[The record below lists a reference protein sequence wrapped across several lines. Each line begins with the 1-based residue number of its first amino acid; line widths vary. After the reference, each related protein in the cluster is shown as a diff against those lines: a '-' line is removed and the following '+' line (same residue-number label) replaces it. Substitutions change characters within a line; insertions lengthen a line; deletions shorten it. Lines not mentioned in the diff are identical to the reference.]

1 MSGAPRAGSRAAVI
15 AHRGASADRPEN
27 TLAAFDEALRQ
38 GADGIELDLQLTRDG
53 AVVVFHDFTLDK
65 LGDARRGIPAVT
77 LEELHRLDAGAWFS
91 PRYAG
96 ERVPTLADLLAR
108 VGAPTRLL
116 LELKPEP
123 DPAAAERLLR
133 AAVREI
139 RDGGCA
145 DRASL
150 LCFDAPLLERAG
162 EVAPELDRV
171 LNVDAQGVRAALSSG
186 RPRGLSALSFDV
198 RALTPET
205 IAALRRDGS
214 PLYVYTCNREADV
227 ERALTAGAR
236 GVMSDRPGWLARTLR
251 ELEG

>member
-1 MSGAPRAGSRAAVI
+1 MSGAPPARDRAAVI

-53 AVVVFHDFTLDK
+53 AVVVFHDWTLSK
-65 LGDARRGIPAVT
+65 LGDEQRGIPALA
-77 LEELHRLDAGAWFS
+77 LEELKRLDAGAWFA
-91 PRYAG
+91 PQHAG
-96 ERVPTLADLLAR
+96 ERVPTLAETLAR
-108 VGAPTRLL
+108 LAPPTRLL

-123 DPAAAERLLR
+123 DAGAAERLLR

-139 RDGGCA
+139 REARCA
-145 DRASL
+145 ERAAL
-150 LCFDAPLLERAG
+150 LCFDGPLLERAG
-162 EVAPELDRV
+162 DVAPEIDRV
-171 LNVDAQGVRAALSSG
+171 LNVDAQGVRAALSER

-198 RALTPET
+198 RTLMPET

-227 ERALTAGAR
+227 ELALAAGAC

-251 ELEG
+251 ALAG